1 MRENK
6 MRVKYKDV
14 ENFIYRYEEKNIKEC
29 ILSRYKLSLEGKNK
43 I

>member
-1 MRENK
+1 

-14 ENFIYRYEEKNIKEC
+14 ENFTHRYEEKNTKEC
-29 ILSRYKLSLEGKNK
+29 TSPRHKLSPEGKNK